1 MLDSTRRNQKDAER
15 RERETDN
22 VLPIQSF
29 AENENAEQC
38 RDGDA
43 AHSHNRRTDGK
54 IDALRKKQEQNSR
67 ENTKRNAGDGSPH
80 RAILRNQKRFV
91 RARPKRPDERRQNR
105 DDGVNQRPKRGTNF
119 SRRLLDGKIRESQ
132 NRHAREKKENR
143 RR

>member
-15 RERETDN
+15 RERETDD

-80 RAILRNQKRFV
+80 RPVLRNQKRFV
-91 RARPKRPDERRQNR
+91 CARPDCPNERRQNR
-105 DDGVNQRPKRGTNF
+105 DDCINQRAERWANF
-119 SRRLLDGKIRESQ
+119 SRRLFDGKIGKAQ
-132 NRHAREKKENR
+132 DRHAREKKENR